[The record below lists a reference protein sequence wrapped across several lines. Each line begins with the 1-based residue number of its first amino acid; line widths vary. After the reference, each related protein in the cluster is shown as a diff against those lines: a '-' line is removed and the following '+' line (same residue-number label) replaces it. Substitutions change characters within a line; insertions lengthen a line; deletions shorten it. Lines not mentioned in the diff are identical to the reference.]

1 MEILKELIMPGQ
13 IIAIFAALLE
23 AVAVQRA
30 KKHSILWWFILSDI
44 LFATSYLVLGLKSAA
59 IIVVV
64 DTIIT
69 FINYKLALKEKK
81 INKWLGVLFIII
93 AIATSVY
100 TYQSIVDILPIIC
113 SITFTLSVMQTK
125 EKNIRRL
132 VFINLVCWFTYDIYG
147 HAYVTMVTDFITLVS
162 TITGIIRYDF
172 FKKGKKEDDNRQT
185 YRK

>member
-1 MEILKELIMPGQ
+1 MELLKELIMPGQ

-23 AVAVQRA
+23 AVAVQKA
-30 KKHSILWWFILSDI
+30 KKHSILWWFILSDV

-59 IIVVV
+59 IIVVI

-69 FINYKLALKEKK
+69 FVNYRLALKQKK
-81 INKWLGVLFIII
+81 INNWLGTIFIIT

-100 TYQSIVDILPIIC
+100 TYQKIVDILPIIC

-132 VFINLVCWFTYDIYG
+132 VLVNLVCWFIYDIYG
-147 HAYVTMVTDFITLVS
+147 HAYITMVTDFITLVS
-162 TITGIIRYDF
+162 TITGIVRYDILKKS
-172 FKKGKKEDDNRQT
+172 KKGDL
-185 YRK
+185 